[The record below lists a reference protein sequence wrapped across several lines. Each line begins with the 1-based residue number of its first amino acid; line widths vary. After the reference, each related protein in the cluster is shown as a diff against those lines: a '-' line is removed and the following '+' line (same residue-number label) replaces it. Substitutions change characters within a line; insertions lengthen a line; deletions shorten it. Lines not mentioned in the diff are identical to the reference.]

1 MSLPSK
7 PRLLITRRLPDAV
20 HAHAAKFFDV
30 TLWTED
36 RPIGDAFDT
45 WSHGMD
51 AIVLMATDR
60 MSAERLTRLRAHV
73 KAIATYSVGFEHIDL
88 TAASSLRLPVF
99 YTPDVLSDAVAEIAM
114 FLILAAA
121 RDTTR
126 AEHILRGGEWGPW
139 SPTAFLGRQLGGRR
153 LGIYGMGRIGQAIA
167 KRARGFDLEIH
178 YHNRTRLPADHEQGA
193 HFHPTLDDLMRVS
206 DVFCVAAPL
215 TTETRRS
222 VNDARIALLPRGAI
236 FTNIAR
242 GDLVDEDALIDAIR
256 AGNIGAGGL
265 DVYAREPN
273 LDTRFKSLPNTTLL
287 PHIGSA
293 ALETRIEMGLLAVDA
308 LAGFILRG
316 EKPRNCLNPDVLN

>member
-1 MSLPSK
+1 MHPTSR

-20 HAHAAKFFDV
+20 HDQAADFFDV

-45 WSHGMD
+45 WSERMD

-60 MSAERLTRLRAHV
+60 MDAERLARLRTHV
-73 KAIATYSVGFEHIDL
+73 KAIATYSVGYDHIDL
-88 TAASSLRLPVF
+88 PAATRLSLPVF
-99 YTPDVLSDAVAEIAM
+99 FTPDVLSDAVAEIAM
-114 FLILAAA
+114 MLIIAAA

-126 AEHILRGGEWGPW
+126 AESVLRNGEWGPW
-139 SPTAFLGRQLGGRR
+139 SPTAFLGRALGGRR

-178 YHNRTRLPADHEQGA
+178 YHNRTRLPADREQGA
-193 HFHPTLDDLMRVS
+193 HYHATLDALMCVS
-206 DVFCVAAPL
+206 DVFCVAAPS
-215 TTETRRS
+215 TVATRKS
-222 VNDARIALLPRGAI
+222 VNRARIALLPRGAI

-242 GDLVDEDALIDAIR
+242 GDLVDEDALINAI
-256 AGNIGAGGL
+256 GTGGIGAAGL

-273 LDTRFKSLPNTTLL
+273 LDVRFASLPNTTLL

-293 ALETRIEMGLLAVDA
+293 ALETRVEMGFLAVNA
-308 LAGFILRG
+308 LANFILHG
-316 EKPRNCLNPDVLN
+316 EKPRNCLNPEVLD